1 MIRMGCWGI
10 VWYSCL
16 YQALHPTKNVEDQG
30 FYCRTVGYFNRDR
43 FYECF
48 IGFKLIDRVVF
59 MGLF

>member
-10 VWYSCL
+10 LWYSCL
-16 YQALHPTKNVEDQG
+16 YQALHPTKSVEDQG
-30 FYCRTVGYFNRDR
+30 LYCRVFYRDR

-48 IGFKLIDRVVF
+48 KGFKLIERVVF